1 MTGLFVLKAARLD
14 PRLFIWGKLAR
25 FKCSLRNRLNELAL
39 AVVDHVLDHLRLPA
53 GEVALAMLEFTIDE
67 LVKSE
72 LHVVVAGDLAQLVFG
87 AREAAFLGFE
97 RGEAQHDFGI
107 VNHVGLVGFVQ
118 VNAQRFGHANL
129 VRGQAC
135 CAFDRCER
143 VDEVLRHGGVFGG
156 GRFAGRA
163 QNGIVKNE
171 LFNHDMPFGLVST
184 LAFYQVAMRFVSAV
198 SVLVVNVLIE
208 GACLSEFLRLAFDK
222 RAGVGA
228 LGIFKAGVANGEVV
242 VGIEIVATRRARE
255 ATCIDGFL
263 EFTV

>member
-1 MTGLFVLKAARLD
+1 METARLD
-14 PRLFIWGKLAR
+14 SRSFMRGKPAR
-25 FKCSLRNRLNELAL
+25 FKSLLRNRLNELAL
-39 AVVDHVLDHLRLPA
+39 AVVDHVLDHLRFPA
-53 GEVALAMLEFTIDE
+53 GEVALAMLEFAIDE

-87 AREAAFLGFE
+87 AREAAFFGFE

-107 VNHVGLVGFVQ
+107 VNHVGRVGFVQ
-118 VNAQRFGHANL
+118 VNAQRFSHADL
-129 VRGQAC
+129 VCGQAC

-171 LFNHDMPFGLVST
+171 LFNHDVPFGLVST
-184 LAFYQVAMRFVSAV
+184 LAFYQVAVRFVSAV

-208 GACLSEFLRLAFDK
+208 GACLSEFLHLAFDK

-242 VGIEIVATRRARE
+242 VGIEIVATCRARE
-255 ATCIDGFL
+255 AARIDGFL